1 MKNLI
6 ISEKTS
12 KLAENVARA
21 KGLEIVE
28 TKFSTAGRR
37 GLVRVFIA
45 KPGGV
50 SIEDCSNVSREL
62 GVLLDAEGII
72 DGPYTLEVSSPG
84 LDRPLK
90 TKRDYERNIGNLIK
104 VEYRD
109 TTEKAKSLKGT
120 LSEICND
127 HIIICNNAETHTI
140 HINSVIRARIET
152 QF

>member
-12 KLAENVARA
+12 ILAENVARA

-28 TKFSTAGRR
+28 TKFSRVGRR
-37 GLVRVFIA
+37 GLVRIFIA

-90 TKRDYERNIGNLIK
+90 TKRDYERNIGNLLK
-104 VEYRD
+104 VEYKD
-109 TTEKAKSLKGT
+109 TTGKAKSLKGK

-127 HIIICNNAETHTI
+127 HIIICNSAETYTI